1 VAILLFCCVLKF
13 FFIIVSEAKAG
24 TGTEAEPEPKTSGG
38 VVSEQEGKVRNFF
51 TESRVELSFRSTTI
65 LLIPIACT
73 VLMVCAFNEMSPIL
87 VFPINNNLRNLLLH
101 AVNVTL
107 IVTVH
112 LIQLLFQKIL
122 IKLPIFNLKVGFK

>member
-1 VAILLFCCVLKF
+1 M
-13 FFIIVSEAKAG
+13 
-24 TGTEAEPEPKTSGG
+24 
-38 VVSEQEGKVRNFF
+38 RNFF
-51 TESRVELSFRSTTI
+51 TESRVELSFRSTTL

-73 VLMVCAFNEMSPIL
+73 VLMVCALNEMSPIL

-112 LIQLLFQKIL
+112 LIQLLL
-122 IKLPIFNLKVGFK
+122 